1 MSKKKTRNEFLKKI
15 EWFYRNFDNEWC
27 IDDFTNKENEKLI
40 IREFLLELNA
50 KKIIKLLDENNFL
63 IIDLPSNHI
72 NL

>member
-1 MSKKKTRNEFLKKI
+1 MSKKKIRNEFLKKI
-15 EWFYRNFDNEWC
+15 EWFYRNFGNEWC